1 MKTMLKARAWMPRI
15 KIVGRTVRSERGISL
30 IVVLMLM
37 VIILAIIGA
46 GLFFS
51 GIDLRV
57 SGNYRAG
64 TQAFYAADTGAS
76 VGFSQIQSSVALST
90 AAFGPP
96 PVNGVAYC
104 SGTIAQ
110 TGPWPNCN
118 GKPLMNPPA
127 TSVAVE
133 ATLSSGSVY
142 NSDRA
147 GFFTYSYQIDV
158 TGVGP
163 LGATRQVQAL
173 ATFGPVQ

>member
-1 MKTMLKARAWMPRI
+1 MKTLLGAWPRRM
-15 KIVGRTVRSERGISL
+15 KIVSRTVRSESGISL
-30 IVVLMLM
+30 VVVLMLM
-37 VIILAIIGA
+37 VIILAITGA
-46 GLFFS
+46 GLLFS

-64 TQAFYAADTGAS
+64 TQAFYAADIGAS
-76 VGFSQIQSSVALST
+76 DGFSRIVANPTTST
-90 AAFGPP
+90 AAFGPIA
-96 PVNGVAYC
+96 VNGGTYC
-104 SGTIAQ
+104 SGTIAT
-110 TGPWPNCN
+110 TGVGCATPQ
-118 GKPLMNPPA
+118 PLMNPPA

-147 GFFTYSYQIDV
+147 GFFTYRYQIDV

-163 LGATRQVQAL
+163 LGAARQVQAL

>member
-1 MKTMLKARAWMPRI
+1 MKNLSTEKPLPEI
-15 KIVGRTVRSERGISL
+15 KFFGRTVRSERGISL

-37 VIILAIIGA
+37 VIILAIVGA

-76 VGFSQIQSSVALST
+76 FGFSRIQSSVALST
-90 AAFGPP
+90 ASFGPTP
-96 PVNGVAYC
+96 ANGGFYC
-104 SGTIAQ
+104 SGTIASTASCTAGQ
-110 TGPWPNCN
+110 Q
-118 GKPLMNPPA
+118 LPA
-127 TSVAVE
+127 PTTLPAQE
-133 ATLSSGSVY
+133 ATLSSGAVY

-147 GFFTYSYQIDV
+147 GFFTYQYQIDA
-158 TGVGP
+158 TGAGGP
-163 LGATRQVQAL
+163 LGAARQVQAL

>member
-1 MKTMLKARAWMPRI
+1 MKTLLKERAWMPRI
-15 KIVGRTVRSERGISL
+15 RIVGRTVRSERGMSL

-51 GIDLRV
+51 GIDLRI

-76 VGFSQIQSSVALST
+76 FGFSQIQSSVAAST
-90 AAFGPP
+90 VSFFQP
-96 PVNGVAYC
+96 PVNGVGYC
-104 SGTIAQ
+104 SGTIAATAPGCANPQ
-110 TGPWPNCN
+110 
-118 GKPLMNPPA
+118 PLMNPPA
-127 TSVAVE
+127 TSLAEE
-133 ATLSSGSVY
+133 ATLSSGSLY

-147 GFFTYSYQIDV
+147 GFFTYRYQIDA

-163 LGATRQVQAL
+163 LGAARQVQAL

>member
-1 MKTMLKARAWMPRI
+1 MKKLSTEKPWPRI
-15 KIVGRTVRSERGISL
+15 KIVGRTLRSERGISL
-30 IVVLMLM
+30 VVVIMLM
-37 VIILAIIGA
+37 VIILAITGA
-46 GLFFS
+46 GLLFS
-51 GIDLRV
+51 GIDLRI
-57 SGNYRAG
+57 SGNYRVG

-90 AAFGPP
+90 AAIPSP
-96 PVNGVAYC
+96 LPVNGVTYC

-118 GKPLMNPPA
+118 SQPLMNPPA
-127 TSVAVE
+127 TSVAEE

-147 GFFTYSYQIDV
+147 GFFTYRYQIDV
-158 TGVGP
+158 TGAGP
-163 LGATRQVQAL
+163 LGAARQVQAL

>member
-1 MKTMLKARAWMPRI
+1 MKNLSTEKPLPRI
-15 KIVGRTVRSERGISL
+15 KIVGRTLRSERGISL
-30 IVVLMLM
+30 VVVIMLM
-37 VIILAIIGA
+37 VIILAITGA
-46 GLFFS
+46 GLLFS
-51 GIDLRV
+51 GIDLRI

-76 VGFSQIQSSVALST
+76 FGFSQIQSSVAAST
-90 AAFGPP
+90 AAFGPTP
-96 PVNGVAYC
+96 ANGGLYC
-104 SGTIAQ
+104 SGMIAA
-110 TGPWPNCN
+110 TGSGCAPQ
-118 GKPLMNPPA
+118 PLMTPPA

-163 LGATRQVQAL
+163 LGAARQVQAL

>member
-1 MKTMLKARAWMPRI
+1 MLKERAWMPRI

-37 VIILAIIGA
+37 VIILAIVGA

-76 VGFSQIQSSVALST
+76 FGFSQIQSGVAAST
-90 AAFGPP
+90 ASFGPTP
-96 PVNGVAYC
+96 ANGGFYC
-104 SGTIAQ
+104 SGTIAA
-110 TGPWPNCN
+110 TGVGCATPQ
-118 GKPLMNPPA
+118 PLMNPPA

-133 ATLSSGSVY
+133 ATLSAGSVY

-147 GFFTYSYQIDV
+147 GFFTYSYQIDA